1 MASAKSLKA
10 LAVMEANTVFTSDT
24 FCGSAGADI
33 KSADHVFK
41 KKLDVRMRR
50 EGSGTMLL
58 PVMIRQL

>member
-33 KSADHVFK
+33 KSVHNVCKRGFE
-41 KKLDVRMRR
+41 VRMRR
-50 EGSGTMLL
+50 EGNEPMLL